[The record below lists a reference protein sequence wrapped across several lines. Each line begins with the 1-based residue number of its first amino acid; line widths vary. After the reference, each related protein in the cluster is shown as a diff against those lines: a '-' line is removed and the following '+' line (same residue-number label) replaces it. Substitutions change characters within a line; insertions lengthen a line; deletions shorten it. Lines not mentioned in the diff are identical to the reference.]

1 MPQGPSADRRQ
12 SPRHPLATTVEMFH
26 EPSRRA
32 YPVRSVDISEG
43 GMLLYLPVSVPVDL
57 GQSVRLTVGSEPRP
71 ELHGLGLQPREATIV
86 RVDRKG
92 MLRVGYIPVGVRFDG

>member
-1 MPQGPSADRRQ
+1 MPQRPSADRRQ

-26 EPSRRA
+26 GTSQRA
-32 YPVRSVDISEG
+32 NPARSVDISEV
-43 GMLLYLPVSVPVDL
+43 GMLLYVPVAVPVDL
-57 GQSVRLTVGSEPRP
+57 GQSIRVTIGSEPRP
-71 ELHGLGLQPREATIV
+71 ELHGLGLQPRDATIV